1 MRTQVRTQ
9 DVVSAYFQHKKEYE
23 SRIRVLNNP
32 YIYDYEKRLGKSLF
46 EFSPLE
52 IVDML
57 STFTI
62 GGKTNQR
69 THSVTSLEQTKSQL
83 RNLFTFYSNN
93 YERIPNPIDS
103 NEFNEAF
110 EKMLLERTQVLT
122 NEDVE
127 KIVALVYEYH
137 NIDRATIIECII
149 RLCLDGCE
157 GGADIIRI
165 KEDMIDF
172 QENVIYLPD
181 KQIILS
187 PKTSEL
193 LQEEHS
199 MQAIIA
205 RYPYEMESWDGSY
218 FKLPTRRKDGFASNN
233 ALDMSRKINTIL
245 SQCFINDSNLPI
257 LKYQDFYLLGIY
269 NRFVSEYG
277 YEDAKNIIVN
287 QSRTRVN
294 DFMRIME
301 MYGIPYSSM
310 TNYKRRL
317 KKYFSA

>member
-9 DVVSAYFQHKKEYE
+9 DVVSSYFKHKKEYE

-32 YIYDYEKRLGKSLF
+32 YIYDYEKKLNKSLF

-103 NEFNEAF
+103 NEFKEAF
-110 EKMLLERTQVLT
+110 EKMLIERTEILT

-205 RYPYEMESWDGSY
+205 RYSYEMEGWQGSY
-218 FKLPTRRKDGFASNN
+218 FKLPTRRKDGFVSNN